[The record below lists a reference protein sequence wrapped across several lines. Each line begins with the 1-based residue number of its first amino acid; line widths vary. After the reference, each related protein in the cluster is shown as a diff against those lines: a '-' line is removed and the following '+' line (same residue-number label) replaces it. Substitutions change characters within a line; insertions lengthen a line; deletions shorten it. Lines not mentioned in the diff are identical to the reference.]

1 MGQPLICMTL
11 TGKTIEEDIKLS
23 QKYEKFCDVLELR
36 ADHLDENE
44 QLLIRKFPALVK
56 KPCILTIRRDSDGG
70 LWTGNDFS
78 RTNLFGRAL
87 AFADP
92 DKKRNFAY
100 VDFEEDYH
108 IPSIQDA
115 AMAFGVRIIRSCHN
129 MTEPIHNLRKR
140 CDAMRKTGYEIPK
153 IAFMPKTLSDIV
165 NLFHESSLMTNYDH
179 ILVAMGAEGM
189 PSRILTSISNSFIT
203 YTSPQETADKTA
215 SIGHIDPVVLND
227 LYNFKGISKS
237 TQLFGITGWPLVKTS
252 SPEIHN
258 MGYRH
263 HGIDAVYF
271 PIRSQLI
278 SESLNF
284 AEQLDVKGM
293 SVTIPFKESVL
304 YYLHELSP
312 EVMQIGACN
321 TVVRKNYKWIGYNTD
336 CTGFERALLEF
347 IGNVKTRKMKV
358 AIIGAGGAAKAIAYV
373 LKQMGARVC
382 IFNRSLN
389 HAKQLAERYGFEYCM
404 LEPDCAPILDEY
416 SNLIVQTTSVGATKE
431 IKPGSSPS
439 NEPNDPIYFYNFRG
453 NEILFDILYRP
464 AITPVMKRASLAGCR
479 VSNGYK
485 MLEYQ
490 AYAQFKLFTGQ
501 DFEEG
506 SEDLSLSGLT
516 R

>member
-1 MGQPLICMTL
+1 MSSPLICMTL
-11 TGKTIEEDIKLS
+11 TGKTIEEDVKLT
-23 QKYEKFCDVLELR
+23 QKYEKYCDVVELR

-44 QLLIRKFPALVK
+44 QLLIRKFPALIN

-70 LWTGNDFS
+70 LWSGNDFS

-92 DKKRNFAY
+92 DKRRNFAY

-129 MTEPIHNLRKR
+129 MTEPIHNLRKK

-153 IAFMPKTLSDIV
+153 IAFMPKTLSDVV
-165 NLFHESSLMTNYDH
+165 NLFHESSLMTSYDH
-179 ILVAMGAEGM
+179 ILLAMGPEGF
-189 PSRILTSISNSFIT
+189 PSRVLTSISNSYMT
-203 YTSPQETADKTA
+203 YTSPQETISKTA
-215 SIGHIDPVVLND
+215 GIGHIDPVTLND
-227 LYNFKGISKS
+227 LYSFKTLTKQ

-258 MGYRH
+258 TGYH
-263 HGIDAVYF
+263 HHNIDAVYI

-304 YYLHELSP
+304 FYLHELSP

-336 CTGFERALLEF
+336 CTGFEKALLEF
-347 IGNVKTRKMKV
+347 LGPVKTKKMKV
-358 AIIGAGGAAKAIAYV
+358 AIIGAGGAAKAIAYTV
-373 LKQMGARVC
+373 KKLGMKAC
-382 IFNRSLN
+382 IFNRTLEN
-389 HAKQLAERYGFEYCM
+389 AQKLAERYDFEAAKLDESAAM
-404 LEPDCAPILDEY
+404 ILDEY
-416 SNLIVQTTSVGATKE
+416 SSLIIQTTSVGMNAE
-431 IKPGSSPS
+431 GPISQ
-439 NEPNDPIYFYNFRG
+439 ENDPIYFYKFRG
-453 NEILFDILYRP
+453 TEKVFDIVYVP
-464 AITPVMKRASLAGCR
+464 ASTPVMRRASAAGCK
-479 VSNGYK
+479 VCNGYK

-490 AYAQFKLFTGQ
+490 AYEQFKLFTGV
-501 DFEEG
+501 DY
-506 SEDLSLSGLT
+506 
-516 R
+516 